1 MAIGLIGAHRTG
13 KTTLARLY
21 AEKSGIKFLETSV
34 SAIFR
39 DLGYDAAV
47 TYDFDTRL
55 TIQEEVLKRVDAKYA
70 EHAGTDFITDRTPLD
85 MAAYLM
91 ADAIGDRVPPECQVR
106 VAQYVNA
113 CFETTNRRFG
123 VVLLVQPG
131 IQLVAEEGKAA
142 MNVAYIEHLNSLMFG
157 LTVDERLTCH
167 NYYMPRHVLDLEKR
181 HQALQASVSRSRER
195 VNAEYA
201 DANRAGRVLIH

>member
-1 MAIGLIGAHRTG
+1 MLGLCGAHRTG
-13 KTTLARLY
+13 KTSLARLY
-21 AEKSGIKFLETSV
+21 AQKTGIKFLETSV

-39 DLGYDAAV
+39 DLGYDASV

-70 EHAGTDFITDRTPLD
+70 EHAGTEFITDRTPLD
-85 MAAYLM
+85 MAAYLL

-106 VAQYVNA
+106 VANYVNA
-113 CFETTNRRFG
+113 CFESTNRRFG
-123 VVLLVQPG
+123 IVLLVQPG
-131 IQLVAEEGKAA
+131 IPLVVEEGKAA

-167 NYYMPRHVLDLEKR
+167 NYYMPRHVLDLDKR
-181 HQALQASVSRSRER
+181 VQALQASVARSKER
-195 VNAEYA
+195 VNAAYA
-201 DANRAGRVLIH
+201 DANRTGQVLIH